1 MTIIIKDKSVFAC
14 DEVTLAT
21 ELVPGFVKNALQSE
35 WFDKLIAK
43 CEAKANKKLNI
54 DEILFVADYT
64 VSLLEDAGKEY
75 VSQTVDACG
84 IADEI
89 IPKGHPMWLALK
101 CIDVKFSFS
110 DNTTEFL
117 HKCGKYLRKK
127 LNWFET
133 LLVLNYAI
141 GFKSHEVDVD
151 DLLKS
156 MDEAGLG

>member
-1 MTIIIKDKSVFAC
+1 MSVFAC

-21 ELVPGFVKNALQSE
+21 EVVPGFVKNALQSG

-43 CEAKANKKLNI
+43 CEAKANKKLNL

-64 VSLLEDAGKEY
+64 VSLLEEDAENEY
-75 VSQTVDACG
+75 ASQAVDECG
-84 IADEI
+84 ITDEI
-89 IPKGHPMWLALK
+89 IPKGHPMWLVLK

-117 HKCGKYLRKK
+117 HKCEKYLGKK

-141 GFKSHEVDVD
+141 SFKSHEVDVD
-151 DLLKS
+151 ALLKS
-156 MDEAGLG
+156 MDEASLG